1 MSIAIFAR
9 TSKHAEYAS
18 NKSYFTSQAAYALYL
33 QHIGFVL
40 KQMPVF
46 KAKVVVPQR
55 EEREQD

>member
-1 MSIAIFAR
+1 MQSMLQTKAI
-9 TSKHAEYAS
+9 SHPK
-18 NKSYFTSQAAYALYL
+18 QPYALYL